1 MVFFTVNTN
10 KRNMAELRLAIKNK
24 KVVKT
29 EVTQNVGSQLK
40 SYNVSHEKT

>member
-1 MVFFTVNTN
+1 
-10 KRNMAELRLAIKNK
+10 MAELRLAIKNK

-40 SYNVSHEKT
+40 SYNVYHEKSREIMKTKKGRF